1 MISSPSSPAT
11 PVHATA
17 NPHLPAHLDLKT
29 PPQSQDNTPYASRIG
44 TSSFPAP
51 TSASTATLQ
60 TSTSTASAT
69 FHDMENS
76 EMTGAGSG
84 GAGSTT
90 SANTTTATTTTAINT
105 TAPPAPTSAT
115 ISSVGN
121 TGGTGSISGSS
132 VATGGRRRQ
141 SQMTLAALQGSS
153 NVSIMQSTETG
164 VPMWLTK
171 RGTEE
176 VHNIEERLLDR
187 GFSTHMYGSI
197 FNDKDMSLK

>member
-1 MISSPSSPAT
+1 MSQSLSDDEDMISSPSSPAT
-11 PVHATA
+11 PVNTTS

-44 TSSFPAP
+44 PSSFPAP

-69 FHDMENS
+69 FHNMDNNS
-76 EMTGAGSG
+76 EMTGTTGS
-84 GAGSTT
+84 APTAPASTT
-90 SANTTTATTTTAINT
+90 SSTIGNVGAGGGG
-105 TAPPAPTSAT
+105 SA
-115 ISSVGN
+115 S
-121 TGGTGSISGSS
+121 GGS

-141 SQMTLAALQGSS
+141 SQMTLAALQGGN
-153 NVSIMQSTETG
+153 NVSIMQTTEAG